1 MAPGPAS
8 FSRRARLTRP
18 VEYRRVF
25 AEAERSN
32 SRALTLLMA
41 PNGLGYSRLGLAIS
55 RKAVPRAVARNR
67 IKRCVRES
75 FRQHQGEIPGWD
87 LVVLARSAAATTTGK
102 ALRAELE
109 QHWNR
114 LKRRPCAAP

>member
-75 FRQHQGEIPGWD
+75 FRQHQDEVPGWD
-87 LVVLARSAAATTTGK
+87 FVVLARSAAATTAGK

-114 LKRRPCAAP
+114 LKRRPCAAS